1 MAEQV
6 KNLIDRLDTIKAN
19 SVSDQEFEKTWGES
33 LDRSVEKM
41 MGVWDR
47 LQAQAKQAI
56 EVNNNLK

>member
-1 MAEQV
+1 MAEKV
-6 KNLIDRLDTIKAN
+6 INLIDRLDTIKAN
-19 SVSDQEFEKTWGES
+19 SVSDQEFEKTWGKS